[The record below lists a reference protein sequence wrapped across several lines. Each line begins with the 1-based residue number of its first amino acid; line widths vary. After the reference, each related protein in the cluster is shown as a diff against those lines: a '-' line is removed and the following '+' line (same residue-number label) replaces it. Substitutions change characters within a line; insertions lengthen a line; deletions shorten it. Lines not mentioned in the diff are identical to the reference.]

1 MWEGGRE
8 GGRER
13 ERERERD
20 RERRRGWEAEMGE
33 ERTNDLHQVDWLE
46 FSQESKIVKICIV
59 PQRVVLGRKW
69 PGVESLDIVDS
80 RLRNV
85 SGK

>member
-1 MWEGGRE
+1 
-8 GGRER
+8 
-13 ERERERD
+13 
-20 RERRRGWEAEMGE
+20 MGE

-46 FSQESKIVKICIV
+46 FPQESKIVKICIV

-85 SGK
+85 SGEKKIKMSSVESLVFELCRV